1 MEYVRDCNYL
11 VPVPFNFAVDHPYLV
26 FHANQHLNCRVVKQL
41 EPYMCTGIPIPLNLD
56 KLHCIII
63 AMSCMHSHAH
73 ADSFAVV
80 VSIASVICCSD
91 LLLLG

>member
-1 MEYVRDCNYL
+1 VC
-11 VPVPFNFAVDHPYLV
+11 V
-26 FHANQHLNCRVVKQL
+26 
-41 EPYMCTGIPIPLNLD
+41 GIPIPLNLD

-63 AMSCMHSHAH
+63 AMSCIHASHDH

-80 VSIASVICCSD
+80 VSVASVVCCSI